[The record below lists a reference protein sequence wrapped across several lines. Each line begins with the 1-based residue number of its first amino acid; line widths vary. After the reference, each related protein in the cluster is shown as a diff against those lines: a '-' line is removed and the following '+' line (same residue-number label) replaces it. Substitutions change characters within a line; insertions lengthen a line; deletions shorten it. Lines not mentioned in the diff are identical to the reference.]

1 MCAVSISTSLPVVLD
16 VFGQRMFLNKVI
28 SNNIAH
34 DKSSYLLTPSQ
45 GQYCKQKHWHHKAWS
60 HIQVSR
66 SLTFC
71 RPVSCSVFMCL
82 VMRLPCVG
90 THVNI
95 SCCAEE
101 LWSSVETCPEK
112 AIFLFLMVRVVVSFS
127 ISSSLFCNI
136 VTSGYIYIIYI
147 DLLYGIMLLFIYMR
161 MVDE

>member
-1 MCAVSISTSLPVVLD
+1 ML
-16 VFGQRMFLNKVI
+16 LNEVI

-34 DKSSYLLTPSQ
+34 DKCSYLLTYLLPVKA
-45 GQYCKQKHWHHKAWS
+45 YCSQKHWHHKAWS

-82 VMRLPCVG
+82 VIRLPCVG

-127 ISSSLFCNI
+127 ISSPLFCNL
-136 VTSGYIYIIYI
+136 VTSGYIYCLYWLIIWNNVIIIYI
-147 DLLYGIMLLFIYMR
+147 YENGRWISEWIMILAVYWFKTT
-161 MVDE
+161 